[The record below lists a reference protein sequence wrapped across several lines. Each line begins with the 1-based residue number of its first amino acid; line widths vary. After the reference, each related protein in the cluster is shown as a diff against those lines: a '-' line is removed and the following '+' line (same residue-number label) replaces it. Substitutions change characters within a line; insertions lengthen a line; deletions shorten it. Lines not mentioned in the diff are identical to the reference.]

1 VQGVGY
7 RFFAQRAAEK
17 LGVCGFARNL
27 QDGRVE
33 VMATG
38 SEEQL
43 ESMRKQLERGP
54 RFSKVSGVQ
63 EVEAQREAQR
73 EPLHENAFV
82 IAPDA

>member
-1 VQGVGY
+1 M
-7 RFFAQRAAEK
+7 
-17 LGVCGFARNL
+17 
-27 QDGRVE
+27 E